1 MGERNM
7 SLLVELS
14 PKLVLEFVEGKNSCE
29 ISCDLRTKNLYKI
42 LKSYQCD
49 FKLLLTLGGNFGEE
63 IFDYFTKNS
72 VKIERVDVRDD
83 SGVMG
88 IMRDGYRVLRGG
100 SERQVFTF
108 DDKRAIKSKY
118 ITSIYNED
126 DIVIPIFDS
135 EIEFAPE
142 FIKKANE
149 YYKNTII
156 FGPKAHMYIKFNPSI
171 AIITKEEV
179 EELCPFRITSNYEFV
194 NFSYS
199 LVDDYKTRL
208 IIVDKDSLYFYKTG
222 LCYLIENIKTD
233 FTKTLFAT
241 LFATQNKMD
250 KDDIIQFVAAA
261 NVMPTES
268 KIGDIIEKSNSIKV
282 GVYRR

>member
-1 MGERNM
+1 M

-29 ISCDLRTKNLYKI
+29 ISCDLRTKNLYKL

-63 IFDYFTKNS
+63 IYDYFTKNS

-126 DIVIPIFDS
+126 DIVLPIFDS
-135 EIEFAPE
+135 ELEFAPE

-171 AIITKEEV
+171 AILTREEV

-268 KIGDIIEKSNSIKV
+268 KIGDIIERSNSIKV

>member
-1 MGERNM
+1 M

-29 ISCDLRTKNLYKI
+29 ISCDLRTKNLYKL

-49 FKLLLTLGGNFGEE
+49 FKLLSTLGGNFGEE
-63 IFDYFTKNS
+63 IYDYFTKNS

-126 DIVIPIFDS
+126 DIVLPIFDS
-135 EIEFAPE
+135 EMEFAPE

-171 AIITKEEV
+171 AILTKEEV

-268 KIGDIIEKSNSIKV
+268 KIGDISERSNSIKV